1 MLYLFF
7 IVTTLIEFFNNF
19 KNVIKVKKNIY
30 LTKKT
35 KSIVKIAQILQK
47 YGYIENILSLYIK
60 NTEWSIL
67 SLNYIDSPLLLTIQN
82 LKVYGNKS
90 QKVFLKFKDIQK
102 VIKKE
107 FIILSTSKGILSG
120 KEAFELG
127 IGGNLICSIK

>member
-1 MLYLFF
+1 M
-7 IVTTLIEFFNNF
+7 VTTLIEFFNNF
-19 KNVIKVKKNIY
+19 KNIIKVKKNIY

-47 YGYIENILSLYIK
+47 YGYIENILYLYIK
-60 NTEWSIL
+60 NTEWLIL
-67 SLNYIDSPLLLTIQN
+67 SLNYIDSPLLLTIQD

-90 QKVFLKFKDIQK
+90 KKVFLKFKDIQK

>member
-19 KNVIKVKKNIY
+19 KNIIKVKKNIY

-60 NTEWSIL
+60 NTEWLIL

>member
-60 NTEWSIL
+60 NTEWLIL

>member
-1 MLYLFF
+1 M
-7 IVTTLIEFFNNF
+7 VTTLIEFFNNF

-47 YGYIENILSLYIK
+47 YGYIETILSLYIK
-60 NTEWSIL
+60 NTEWLIL
-67 SLNYIDSPLLLTIQN
+67 SLNYIDSPLLLTIQD

-90 QKVFLKFKDIQK
+90 KKVGLKFKDIQK

>member
-47 YGYIENILSLYIK
+47 YGYIENILYLYIK
-60 NTEWSIL
+60 NTEWLIL

>member
-1 MLYLFF
+1 M
-7 IVTTLIEFFNNF
+7 VTTLIEFFNNF
-19 KNVIKVKKNIY
+19 KNIIKVKKNIY

-47 YGYIENILSLYIK
+47 YGYIENILYLYIK
-60 NTEWSIL
+60 NTEWLIL
-67 SLNYIDSPLLLTIQN
+67 SLNYIDSPLLLTIQD

-90 QKVFLKFKDIQK
+90 KKVFLKFKDIQK

-107 FIILSTSKGILSG
+107 FIILSTSKGIISG